1 MARKRRAGAVYDL
14 VRAGLVVFAGS
25 GFRDAQMV
33 DVAREMGVALGTV
46 YSYVESKEALFG
58 LVIDRV
64 GTTDYEADIA
74 LPVRTPP
81 IDELLERTRGRIEG
95 LTRLPVLAAA
105 QRRRRPADP
114 REELYGVLE
123 EFWDLTLTTRLAADM
138 IERSARDW
146 PQLADLFY
154 DQIRRDLFDRLQSY
168 VARRVRG
175 EQFRVDGDPRVIA
188 RTMVET
194 VTFWARH
201 RYGDRDVAGVADADV
216 RPIVLAF
223 LVDAVAGAE
232 PGAPLD
238 RAGSVRRDAGGQVP
252 PTSTVRSEGSR

>member
-1 MARKRRAGAVYDL
+1 MYDL
-14 VRAGLVVFAGS
+14 VGAGLAVFAHR

-81 IDELLERTRGRIEG
+81 IDELLERTHGRIEA

-105 QRRRRPADP
+105 QRRRRPAYP
-114 REELYGVLE
+114 RDELCGVLE
-123 EFWDLTLTTRLAADM
+123 EFWELTLTTRLAADM

-154 DQIRRDLFDRLQSY
+154 DRIRRDLFGRLESY
-168 VARRVRG
+168 VARRVRAG
-175 EQFRVDGDPRVIA
+175 QFRVDGDPRVIA

-201 RYGDRDVAGVADADV
+201 RYGDRDAAGLADADV
-216 RPIVLAF
+216 RPTVLGF
-223 LVDAVAGAE
+223 LADAVAGAE
-232 PGAPLD
+232 PGAVTD
-238 RAGSVRRDAGGQVP
+238 RAGSVRRDAGRQGI
-252 PTSTVRSEGSR
+252 PTGPVRSEGSR